1 MTDVAVDL
9 GCLAGRTF
17 AGVLFDMDGTLIDST
32 ASVERCWATWAGEFD
47 VALADLQGWHG
58 VPALGVITH
67 FVAPEF
73 VEAAD
78 RRLRELEIGDAR
90 DIPMLA
96 GGAESL
102 AALANSGRVGIATSC
117 TDDLA
122 LARFAASGLIPPPVV
137 VTASQV
143 AHGKPHPDPYLEAAR
158 RLGLDP
164 ADCLVVEDAPAGL
177 ASAKAAGCATLAVVT
192 TTGRDALVATGN
204 ADAVVPDLASVRF
217 VVDDSGIRLLPAV
230 D

>member
-1 MTDVAVDL
+1 MASPLCRQAVDNSPW
-9 GCLAGRTF
+9 
-17 AGVLFDMDGTLIDST
+17 VELFRNIPLLVQMFL
-32 ASVERCWATWAGEFD
+32 WY
-47 VALADLQGWHG
+47 
-58 VPALGVITH
+58 

-102 AALANSGRVGIATSC
+102 AALADSGRVGIATSC

-164 ADCLVVEDAPAGL
+164 ADCLVVEDTP
-177 ASAKAAGCATLAVVT
+177 AGCATLAVVT

>member
-9 GCLAGRTF
+9 GSLAGRTF

-102 AALANSGRVGIATSC
+102 AALADSGRVGIATSC

-143 AHGKPHPDPYLEAAR
+143 AQGKPHPDPRRPGIGEGRGLRDPGGGHDHRAR
-158 RLGLDP
+158 RARGDRQCRRGRTRPRLG
-164 ADCLVVEDAPAGL
+164 
-177 ASAKAAGCATLAVVT
+177 
-192 TTGRDALVATGN
+192 AL
-204 ADAVVPDLASVRF
+204 RRR
-217 VVDDSGIRLLPAV
+217 RLRHPPPPGG
-230 D
+230 